1 MRRYWKCLCRGVSI
15 GQAETAQCLRTFRS
29 GVRFALSEF
38 IEPAL
43 PPHHGQ
49 GSAGKERI
57 LCHDKR
63 GMLDLGGWDPSHGA
77 ARSGLDGRRGCQ
89 PGEKAPSRA
98 LPEYGQRAETLSTN
112 RPCQTASYNA
122 AVLDT
127 DVLSHKWEWAQVEMR
142 TLCSSTVSFY
152 SLDICLLLPGV

>member
-1 MRRYWKCLCRGVSI
+1 MTNGARWIWVAGIRAMGPLCRAPV
-15 GQAETAQCLRTFRS
+15 
-29 GVRFALSEF
+29 
-38 IEPAL
+38 
-43 PPHHGQ
+43 
-49 GSAGKERI
+49 AGA
-57 LCHDKR
+57 D
-63 GMLDLGGWDPSHGA
+63 A
-77 ARSGLDGRRGCQ
+77 NT
-89 PGEKAPSRA
+89 GEKAPSRA

-112 RPCQTASYNA
+112 RPCRTASYKA